1 MCYRRLFGLLFCCAI
16 VFSTGCKHRQK
27 ENYPNATHQNEQS
40 KSIDGQLKQREKV
53 SQPEVKPFQLT
64 DTTKL
69 ISNTYHVENIG
80 NLLSK
85 TSILNE
91 TAHVPKK
98 LNHNFIQNKR
108 EEFSIGTTSSIN
120 RYFIIDF
127 ENDIF
132 TNTDYY
138 FTNGMQISMIAPFF
152 ENIGLNRTLPGLGR
166 NAMNYYGAGIRQN
179 MYTGINPE
187 TEEIDRFDR
196 PFAGVLYLEIMK
208 YSYNSQHKLRLTS
221 SIRTG
226 VLGSNSLAS
235 SLQGGL
241 HDLKPTGWQ
250 YQVQN
255 DIILNL
261 QAQLEK
267 GIINRRNLEII
278 TSGNTRIG
286 TLNTDI
292 GGSIL
297 LRAGQFKPYFEEF
310 YTSKLSS
317 GEYTED
323 KKWNYWIS
331 LEAGQQ
337 FVFYNATLNGGL
349 FRKDSPFVLKYNELQ
364 HAVTRLTIGISCF
377 YKQNGLVLSY
387 VQLSPEF
394 KNGRMH
400 RWGSIRLIRNF

>member
-1 MCYRRLFGLLFCCAI
+1 
-16 VFSTGCKHRQK
+16 VFSTGCKHRQT
-27 ENYPNATHQNEQS
+27 EEYPKAMHRNEKS
-40 KSIDGQLKQREKV
+40 KSIDSQLKQKEKD
-53 SQPEVKPFQLT
+53 SQIKDKPFQLT

-69 ISNTYHVENIG
+69 ISNTYLVENIG
-80 NLLSK
+80 TLLSK
-85 TSILNE
+85 TSVLNE
-91 TAHVPKK
+91 TAYVPQK

-108 EEFSIGTTSSIN
+108 EEFSTGTTRSLN

-152 ENIGLNRTLPGLGR
+152 ENIGLNLSLPGLGR
-166 NAMNYYGAGIRQN
+166 NSMNLCGAAIRQN

-187 TEEIDRFDR
+187 AEEIDRFDR
-196 PFAGVLYLEIMK
+196 PFAGVLYLELFKI
-208 YSYNSQHKLRLTS
+208 SYESQHKLRLTS

-235 SLQGGL
+235 SLQSGL
-241 HDLKPTGWQ
+241 HDLKPTGWKF
-250 YQVQN
+250 QVQN

-261 QAQLEK
+261 QAQIEK
-267 GIINRRNLEII
+267 GIINKQNFEMIA
-278 TSGNTRIG
+278 SGNTRIG

-297 LRAGQFKPYFEEF
+297 VRFGQFNPYFRGP
-310 YTSKLSS
+310 YTAKPGSAEYS
-317 GEYTED
+317 GI
-323 KKWNYWIS
+323 KRWSYWVS
-331 LEAGQQ
+331 LEAEQQ
-337 FVFYNATLNGGL
+337 YVFYNATLNGGL
-349 FRKDSPFVLKYNELQ
+349 FQKDSPFVLKYTELQ

-377 YKQNGLVLSY
+377 YKQNGLVLSF
-387 VQLSPEF
+387 VRLNPEF
-394 KNGRMH
+394 NNGHMH